1 LYSGSTSQYGGE
13 GGGGEGGG
21 LGGGGEGGGDGDV
34 LAAANGERKKHE
46 RRSSA
51 RRIYTYIIAS
61 RFFGR
66 ALPIPTTASSIIIFA
81 SDGRSW

>member
-46 RRSSA
+46 RRLSA
-51 RRIYTYIIAS
+51 RRMYYCVYC
-61 RFFGR
+61 G
-66 ALPIPTTASSIIIFA
+66 
-81 SDGRSW
+81 G